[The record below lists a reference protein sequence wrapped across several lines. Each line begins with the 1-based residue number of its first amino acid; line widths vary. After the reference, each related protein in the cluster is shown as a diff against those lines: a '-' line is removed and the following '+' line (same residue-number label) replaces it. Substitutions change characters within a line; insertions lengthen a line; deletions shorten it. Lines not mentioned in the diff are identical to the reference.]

1 MKIATLDK
9 KFKRPWNVI
18 KTLIATFS
26 TLIIVTSITLFGVYF
41 DQITSY
47 FNGNGFI
54 SATFLSSLIIN
65 GIAFFNVSFGLIV
78 KVISLKNE
86 KKKAKMQDVYYKKL
100 VEFVKIINDSTI
112 TDNAKIKKLKEEDV
126 LW

>member
-9 KFKRPWNVI
+9 KCKRPWNVI

-26 TLIIVTSITLFGVYF
+26 TLVIVTSITLFGVYF
-41 DQITSY
+41 DQITAY

-78 KVISLKNE
+78 KAISLKNE

-100 VEFVKIINDSTI
+100 VEFVKIVNDSSI
-112 TDNAKIKKLKEEDV
+112 TDNTKIKKLKEEDV

>member
-9 KFKRPWNVI
+9 KYKKPLNVI
-18 KTLIATFS
+18 KTLIATFL
-26 TLIIVTSITLFGVYF
+26 TLLIITSIALFGVYF
-41 DQITSY
+41 EQITSY

-65 GIAFFNVSFGLIV
+65 GVAFLNVSFGLIV
-78 KVISLKNE
+78 KTISLKNE
-86 KKKAKMQDVYYKKL
+86 KKKAKIQDVYYKKL
-100 VEFVKIINDSTI
+100 VEFVKVVNDSSI
-112 TDNAKIKKLKEEDV
+112 TDNAKIKKLKEEEV